1 MNCRLCGHKIE
12 KRNCTYEFELFSM
25 HWRASRTSCKWSNIK
40 LCGVLNQ
47 QDACCTS
54 RSNLRWPKK
63 RPLLQKG
70 QCRNSLAIPGHHFAQ
85 NLWSIPKSVDWQIV
99 VEHRPIDKQHPIKRL
114 ARSIL
119 RAPKGFQPSGL
130 SQPFWREP
138 KTNKSPIKEP
148 VCEHCNQIN
157 ITESEWL
164 LASWRTDRMI
174 LLLSDFFHEFF

>member
-1 MNCRLCGHKIE
+1 
-12 KRNCTYEFELFSM
+12 M

-40 LCGVLNQ
+40 LCGVLNL

-85 NLWSIPKSVDWQIV
+85 NLLSIPKSVDWQIV

-114 ARSIL
+114 AKSIL
-119 RAPKGFQPSGL
+119 LAPKGFQPSGL
-130 SQPFWREP
+130 SPPFWPEP
-138 KTNKSPIKEP
+138 KTNKSPIKAPE
-148 VCEHCNQIN
+148 CERCNQIN
-157 ITESEWL
+157 NRIKNGL
-164 LASWRTDRMI
+164 FKASTVLCFVYICSNWQV
-174 LLLSDFFHEFF
+174 